1 MTDSKL
7 AAVFKLLDILAKKL
21 GYGYAVLR
29 PGSKTLG
36 YKCICMF
43 GEHKYPG
50 KSASLCRDDRSIV
63 SIDMFTSTGMRKLRS

>member
-21 GYGYAVLR
+21 GYDYAVLR
-29 PGSKTLG
+29 PGPNALG
-36 YKCICMF
+36 YKYICMF

-50 KSASLCRDDRSIV
+50 KSAPLCRDDGSIV
-63 SIDMFTSTGMRKLRS
+63 SIDMFIGACVRKLRS

>member
-1 MTDSKL
+1 MTDNKL
-7 AAVFKLLDILAKKL
+7 AAVFKLLDMLAKKL

-36 YKCICMF
+36 YKYICMF

-50 KSASLCRDDRSIV
+50 KSAPLCRDDGSIV
-63 SIDMFTSTGMRKLRS
+63 SIDMFTSAGMRKLRC